1 MKVSVFLSFATAAVA
16 GILDARKG
24 HCGGDNCARQVTG
37 TRKGLGPLSS
47 RKADCSSFMRTVV
60 APEATT
66 ITVTVTVDPE
76 EPVFLTRHVIY
87 RAATETPTEAPSVPT
102 YASSC
107 KNAHKYSSA
116 CSCWGITPAITFGP
130 VPTETRTV
138 TVTLDYCDG
147 NEDEDE
153 DEDEGEE

>member
-37 TRKGLGPLSS
+37 TRKGLEPLSS
-47 RKADCSSFMRTVV
+47 RKEDCSSFMRTVV

-66 ITVTVTVDPE
+66 ITVTVTVDPG
-76 EPVFLTRHVIY
+76 EPVSLTRHAIDY
-87 RAATETPTEAPSVPT
+87 RAPTEAPSVPI

-116 CSCWGITPAITFGP
+116 CSCWGITPASTVGP

-147 NEDEDE
+147 NEY
-153 DEDEGEE
+153 EE